1 MKRLMILW
9 LAAGLAAAGDA
20 VAGDAV
26 PPAPRTVVTVSVEA
40 VIEPLVRQ
48 LGADSYET
56 RERATE
62 MLRQIGASA
71 TAALEKAAKS
81 DDPEVHVRA
90 SQLMGDIRLG
100 IGPDWPSEIA
110 VLVRH
115 YAQLENDERR
125 QALERIGQALGAKA
139 VAFLVQRMGSD
150 DANEAQYAFYALQR
164 FGSDEARQVLTMIK
178 EPAGTWPS
186 RAVAWARARLG
197 ESLTAP
203 PFTAV
208 GQQNPPPAREAVE
221 AGVKRLQADLRA
233 HKYAQ
238 AAAAAREL
246 AKAAPEDPRFVYLEA
261 EALTALGNT
270 DEAKTLYERAFAMNS
285 DTEPPHAAAALML
298 EEMGRR
304 RLAAHEWEA
313 ILKIPPADSVYDVN
327 ANLHLGYLYL
337 ACGVFDKAGTS
348 LKSASDLL
356 AKTREAGRPFTLT
369 GGTEDELRAMAQRY
383 LRRGPM
389 PDASRTPQ
397 IEDELGEDEIRLTV
411 ETVVK
416 EGKAEELRS
425 GLAAAEAV
433 LSVDVQPRDLRLF
446 DKAGGTLRF
455 DPGAKELAVAVAGVP
470 CGKPV
475 PFNPKAADGNARV
488 AIESIN
494 CYYLYDIN
502 VKTGEA
508 RPAARYEMNYKVSVK
523 PGPILA
529 AAPEVKV
536 VINGKRHEWAAVQEG
551 VLFDRLP
558 DEWSVVVEA
567 LSPSGGRLSGHR
579 TIDAGAP
586 LSEPQNP
593 AAKPGRS

>member
-1 MKRLMILW
+1 MKRLVILW
-9 LAAGLAAAGDA
+9 LAAGVAAAGDA
-20 VAGDAV
+20 VAGEAV
-26 PPAPRTVVTVSVEA
+26 PPAPRTVVTVSLDG
-40 VIEPLVRQ
+40 VIEPLVRE

-62 MLRQIGASA
+62 MLRQVGAPA
-71 TAALEKAAKS
+71 AVALEKAAQS

-90 SQLMGDIRLG
+90 SQLLADIRLG

-115 YAQLENDERR
+115 YTQLESNERR

-139 VAFLVQRMGSD
+139 VAFLVQRLVSD

-164 FGSDEARQVLTMIK
+164 FGPDEARQVLTMIK
-178 EPAGTWPS
+178 EPAGTWPP
-186 RAVAWARARLG
+186 RAVSWARARLG
-197 ESLTAP
+197 ESLMAP

-221 AGVKRLQADLRA
+221 AGIKRLQADLRA
-233 HKYAQ
+233 HKYAET
-238 AAAAAREL
+238 AAAAREL
-246 AKAAPEDPRFVYLEA
+246 AKAAPDDPRFAYLEA
-261 EALTALGNT
+261 EARTALGKI
-270 DEAKTLYERAFAMNS
+270 DEAKTLYERALAMNS
-285 DTEPPHAAAALML
+285 DTESPHAAAALML
-298 EEMGRR
+298 EDMGRR
-304 RLAAHEWEA
+304 RLAAQEWEA

-356 AKTREAGRPFTLT
+356 AKAREAGRPFTLT
-369 GGTEDELRAMAQRY
+369 GGTEDELRMTAQRY
-383 LRRGPM
+383 LRRVPAPGE
-389 PDASRTPQ
+389 SRTLQ
-397 IEDELGEDEIRLTV
+397 IEDELGEDEIGLAV
-411 ETVVK
+411 EAVVK
-416 EGKAEELRS
+416 EGKAEELRRD
-425 GLAAAEAV
+425 LAAAEAV

-446 DKAGGTLRF
+446 DKAGGALRF
-455 DPGAKELAVAVAGVP
+455 DPRAKELAVVVAGVP
-470 CGKPV
+470 CGNPV

-488 AIESIN
+488 AVESID

-508 RPAARYEMNYKVSVK
+508 RPAARYEMDYKVSVK
-523 PGPILA
+523 PGPILL
-529 AAPEVKV
+529 AAPEVMV
-536 VINGKRHEWAAVQEG
+536 MINGKRYEWAAVQKG
-551 VLFDRLP
+551 VVFDCLP

-567 LSPSGGRLSGHR
+567 PSQSGGRLSGR
-579 TIDAGAP
+579 LKIDARAP

-593 AAKPGRS
+593 AAKPGRF